1 MRKVLV
7 YHSLDDLPE
16 SYRALFDDDH
26 SDADFFASLAWYQ
39 NLVSNSLNKQYRL
52 RLYGLEQ
59 DGVARL
65 LLPMCV
71 RADPDASLKS
81 GKLLAASNYY
91 TSLFRPIHHSSSE
104 QLQENLAELLRF
116 MLAERPRWSSID
128 FHPMALD
135 SLEYLALEQACHTA
149 GMALQRYFC
158 FGNWYL
164 TLTGRSY
171 CEYFDS
177 LPSRLKNTLQKKIR
191 QSEKRKD
198 LSIRLLQTAG
208 ELDLAMA
215 DYAQVYQSS
224 WKQAEAHPLFIQGL
238 MRTCARQGSLR
249 LGIAY
254 VQGQAVAAQLWIV
267 HGQVASI
274 YKLAYDDRYA
284 ALSIGSILTAHMMQH
299 VIEID
304 HVSEVDYL
312 TGDDAYKQDWMSA
325 RRERWGIVAF
335 NLATLSGSLA
345 AGWHLGR
352 SHMKAAINAGRV
364 VVEKA
369 LALAGVAVKKK

>member
-16 SYRALFDDDH
+16 SYRALFDGAH

-39 NLVSNSLNKQYRL
+39 NLVSNSLSKQYRL

-71 RADPDASLKS
+71 RADPDASLTS

-91 TSLFRPIHHSSSE
+91 TSLFRPIHHSSSAP
-104 QLQENLAELLRF
+104 LRENLCELLRF

-135 SLEYLALEQACHTA
+135 SLEYLALEQACRTA

-164 TLTGRSY
+164 KLNGRSY
-171 CEYFDS
+171 QEYFDS

-198 LSIRLLQTAG
+198 LSIRLLQTTG

-215 DYAQVYQSS
+215 DYEQVYQSS

-238 MRTCARQGSLR
+238 MQTCARQGSLR

-254 VQGQAVAAQLWIV
+254 VEGQAVAAQLWIV
-267 HGQVASI
+267 HGQIASI

-299 VIEID
+299 VIETD
-304 HVSEVDYL
+304 RVSEVDYL
-312 TGDDAYKQDWMSA
+312 TGDDAYKQDWMSD

-352 SHMKAAINAGRV
+352 SRIKAIFNAGRPIAKKV
-364 VVEKA
+364 MF
-369 LALAGVAVKKK
+369 LAGVSGKEQ

>member
-1 MRKVLV
+1 MRKLLV

-16 SYRALFDDDH
+16 SYRALFDGAH
-26 SDADFFASLAWYQ
+26 SGADFFASLAWYQ

-59 DGVARL
+59 DGVAQL

-116 MLAERPRWSSID
+116 MLAERPRWSRID

-135 SLEYLALEQACHTA
+135 SLEYLALEQACRTA

-164 TLTGRSY
+164 KLNGRSY
-171 CEYFDS
+171 REYFDS

-215 DYAQVYQSS
+215 DYEQVYQSS

-238 MRTCARQGSLR
+238 MQTCARQGSLR

-274 YKLAYDDRYA
+274 YKLAYDERYA

-304 HVSEVDYL
+304 HVSEIDYL

-352 SHMKAAINAGRV
+352 SRMKATINAGRAV
-364 VVEKA
+364 AEKT
-369 LALAGVAVKKK
+369 LAFAGVAVKKK